1 MNILTLT
8 GLIAGLAGSACLY
21 LASPNQRWWGTALPV
36 MPARVAGAAL
46 IALAWLGLAS
56 AMQLLTASFVLITL
70 LMLVFAV
77 LPYVGALRGMRRER

>member
-1 MNILTLT
+1 MNLLILT
-8 GLIAGLAGSACLY
+8 GLLAGLAGCACFY
-21 LASPNQRWWGTALPV
+21 LASPNQRWRVTALQV
-36 MPARVAGAAL
+36 MPARLAGAAL
-46 IALAWLGLAS
+46 IALAWLGLAG